1 MLLSLCMFNVLAVQ
15 GCYRI
20 FDRLDDVDIFA
31 LVVVRYAC
39 SFSGILIFL
48 NKELAFNVLSFV
60 IDITL

>member
-1 MLLSLCMFNVLAVQ
+1 MLLSLCMFN
-15 GCYRI
+15 GCYGI

-39 SFSGILIFL
+39 SFSVILIFL

>member
-1 MLLSLCMFNVLAVQ
+1 MFNVLAVQ

-31 LVVVRYAC
+31 FVVVRYAC

-48 NKELAFNVLSFV
+48 SKELAFNVLSFV